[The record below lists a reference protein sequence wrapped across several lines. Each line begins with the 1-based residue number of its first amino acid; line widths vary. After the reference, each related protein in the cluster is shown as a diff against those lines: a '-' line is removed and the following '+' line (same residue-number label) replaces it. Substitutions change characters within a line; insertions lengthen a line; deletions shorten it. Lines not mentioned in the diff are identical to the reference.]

1 MRSGIDGV
9 LTSLPP
15 AFVIAG
21 RGDAR
26 LVMGPSGAFVLL
38 PAGRERVLVEQAAD
52 HLIDL
57 VMTTRMAL
65 CDHLTWVPFLDALL
79 VTNAEPPRGA
89 DVTAVPLDLVHDVL
103 VEGPVMITSGTLN
116 GLREVVRTSRLAG
129 WHIGFGADLD
139 RIDLSDRGPRPSAP
153 SSSTR

>member
-1 MRSGIDGV
+1 MRSGIDEV

-15 AFVIAG
+15 AFVIAR

-38 PAGRERVLVEQAAD
+38 PTGRERPVVEKAAD
-52 HLIDL
+52 HLIEL
-57 VMTTRMAL
+57 VLTTRRAL

-79 VTNAEPPRGA
+79 ITNAEPPRGA

-116 GLREVVRTSRLAG
+116 GLREVVRTSRLGG
-129 WHIGFGADLD
+129 WHIGVSPDVV
-139 RIDLSDRGPRPSAP
+139 RIDLSDSDPRSSTP
-153 SSSTR
+153 SSLH